1 MEVYDFKTRLCYL
14 PFAAAAALVAFVLFV
29 IPTPPLSEIRLMDWI
44 SFLVFVAVVFT
55 AGYVGYRFIVSGVVI
70 QNDRVAMDYM
80 TRTKLLEIRHLE
92 EVHGLNALCMGLLKI
107 HYGGET
113 VYAVVMI
120 PFWREG
126 ASDTFERLVDALGYR
141 TAPFQDGAMLA
152 QDNAPKTQRT
162 AVEDGGEFPDL
173 FAPLPDESH
182 EK

>member
-29 IPTPPLSEIRLMDWI
+29 IPTPPLSEIRLTDWI
-44 SFLVFVAVVFT
+44 SFLVFVGVVFT
-55 AGYVGYRFIVSGVVI
+55 AGYVSYRFIVSGIVI
-70 QNDRVAMDYM
+70 KNDRVAMDYM
-80 TRTKLLEIRHLE
+80 TRTKLLDVRHLE

-113 VYAVVMI
+113 VYAAVMI

-126 ASDTFERLVDALGYR
+126 ASDSFERLVDALGYR
-141 TAPFQDGAMLA
+141 TAPFQNGAMLA
-152 QDNAPKTQRT
+152 KDNAPQGVRP
-162 AVEDGGEFPDL
+162 AAEDGGEFPDL
-173 FAPLPDESH
+173 FDPLPDEPH